1 MRKYLDKAFGLARSQ
16 TAKDT
21 YILFVGNIAAAFLGF
36 IFTLIVARSLSVE
49 DFGILSAA
57 TNLIIIVASF
67 TDLGISSGLINFVSG
82 AYARRDEK
90 KEREYS
96 KAAFLIKLWATLPV
110 VLFLFI
116 FGRYVANKWMA
127 TNDPMVSYWVAT
139 ISLVGIF
146 WVFLPNILQAKKKF
160 LESVEID
167 VALSLLKAGIPYLLL
182 LAGLLTINTTLAAFA
197 LSAIAAGVIGLWLVG
212 TKFFWAKPHRNI
224 YLDLIR
230 FSSWIGVNRI
240 ISSISGRLDLQMLA
254 AIAGA
259 TATGFYSIPSKLSSF
274 IVVISSSFS
283 AVLAP
288 RFASFADKKSEKRYL
303 IKATLALLPIV
314 ALVIVWI
321 VIAEPFIV
329 FLFGAKYLPSV
340 GVFQALAAS
349 MIPFIIAVPP
359 VAAII
364 YAMKKTIHIGL
375 FSFFQIAAI
384 FIINYVFIPRYGPF
398 GPTIAFGFVNTVLAI
413 YTWVIAIKHYW
424 IEK

>member
-1 MRKYLDKAFGLARSQ
+1 MRRYFDRAMGLAKSQ

-36 IFTLIVARSLSVE
+36 IFTLIVARALSVE

-67 TDLGISSGLINFVSG
+67 TDLGISSGLVNFASR
-82 AYARRDEK
+82 AYSLGDEK
-90 KEREYS
+90 KVGEYS
-96 KAAFLIKLWATLPV
+96 KAAFLIKLSATLPI
-110 VLFLFI
+110 VLLLFV
-116 FGRYVANKWMA
+116 FGRYVASRWMA
-127 TNDPMVSYWVAT
+127 TNDPAVSYWVAI

-160 LESVEID
+160 LQSVAID
-167 VALSLLKAGIPYLLL
+167 VSLSSLKAVIPYILL

-197 LSAIAAGVIGLWLVG
+197 FSAVAAGGVGLWLVG
-212 TKFFWAKPHRNI
+212 TKFLWAKPRRNI
-224 YLDLIR
+224 YLDLVR

-240 ISSISGRLDLQMLA
+240 ISSISGRLDIQMLA
-254 AIAGA
+254 AIVGA
-259 TATGFYSIPSKLSSF
+259 TATGFYSIPSRLSSF
-274 IVVISSSFS
+274 IVVLSSSFS

-303 IKATLALLPIV
+303 IKATV
-314 ALVIVWI
+314 ALVPIIAGIILWI
-321 VIAEPFIV
+321 AIAEPFIV
-329 FLFGAKYLPSV
+329 TLFGAKYLPSV

-349 MIPFIIAVPP
+349 MIPYIIAVPP

-384 FIINYVFIPRYGPF
+384 FILNFVFIPRYGPF

-413 YTWVIAIKHYW
+413 YTWIIAIKHYW
-424 IEK
+424 IDR